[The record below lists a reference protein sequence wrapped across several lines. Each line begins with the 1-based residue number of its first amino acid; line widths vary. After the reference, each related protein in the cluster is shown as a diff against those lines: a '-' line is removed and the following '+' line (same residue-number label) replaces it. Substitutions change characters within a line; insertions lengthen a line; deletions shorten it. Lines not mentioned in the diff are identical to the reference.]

1 MPFWEKKMIKVGIL
15 DTSVNST
22 NSHGNKVASCIGFEH
37 HDIEIVSCKVLDEN
51 DRGRAEELITG
62 IEYCI
67 AQNVDVINISAGIRK
82 ISYDNLK
89 RLIDSCEKAH
99 SKGITIIAAANN
111 KGEISYPACF
121 DSVLTVTEKRL
132 LSERTD
138 KKLSLAYDSSMVAS
152 KTNEDDKFLTGNS
165 FLCALT
171 TGIFAAFLE
180 AGCLD
185 PEKRKDASFV
195 KLWNDLYDN
204 GMITSAAPS
213 GSVEDYGFIRL
224 TEENF
229 LDSDLISRLKL
240 KKIYS
245 LSDLSKKSFQ
255 RGILGNPSY
264 PVSDSLKKELIDKMI
279 GCDMKTAYAVTPVFS
294 VFERYMIKKRYGI
307 TVSNVYM

>member
-1 MPFWEKKMIKVGIL
+1 MIKVGIL
-15 DTSVNST
+15 DTPVNST

-37 HDIEIVSCKVLDEN
+37 HDIEIISYKVLDNN
-51 DRGRAEELITG
+51 DRGRADELIAG

-89 RLIDSCEKAH
+89 RLIDSCEKAR
-99 SKGITIIAAANN
+99 SRGITIIAAANN

-132 LSERTD
+132 LPERTD
-138 KKLSLAYDSSMVAS
+138 KELSLVYDSSMVTS
-152 KTNEDDKFLTGNS
+152 KTGEDDKFLTGNS

-180 AGCLD
+180 AGCFD
-185 PEKRKDASFV
+185 SKKRKDESFI
-195 KLWNDLYDN
+195 KLWHDLYDD
-204 GMITSAAPS
+204 GLITSSKPS

-224 TEENF
+224 TEESL
-229 LDSDLISRLKL
+229 LDSEMISRLKL
-240 KKIYS
+240 KNIYS

-264 PVSDSLKKELIDKMI
+264 PVADSLKKELIDKMI